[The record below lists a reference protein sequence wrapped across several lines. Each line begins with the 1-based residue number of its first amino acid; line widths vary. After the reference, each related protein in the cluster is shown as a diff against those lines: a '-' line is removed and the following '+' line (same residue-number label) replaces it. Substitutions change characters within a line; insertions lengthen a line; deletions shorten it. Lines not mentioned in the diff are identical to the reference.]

1 MPSTAYSN
9 SWDGIN
15 YSFHPWNIDGTIT
28 FDNKNGLLVGAI
40 RDNESKRLSGYP
52 NPPAKSAIEYFS
64 DSDENVITLAENE
77 ALQYLLL
84 DFEDSQQRK
93 KGLFGKKK
101 KEEIVIPVI
110 TTAFWC
116 EGDGIY
122 SVDDETAFL
131 ENGGEWIYRICA
143 PHGVLLAFVVENY
156 DLSDDEIKFAE
167 ELFALKT
174 SEKFELKKEVFS
186 NMTNE
191 ESEGYEDFLKALF
204 DFGIEVV

>member
-1 MPSTAYSN
+1 MPFTAYSN

-28 FDNKNGLLVGAI
+28 FDNENGVLVGAI
-40 RDNESKRLSGYP
+40 RDNESDRLSGYP
-52 NPPAKSAIEYFS
+52 NPLAKPALEYFS
-64 DSDENVITLAENE
+64 HADEKVRMLAEKE

-84 DFEDSQQRK
+84 DFEGAQQK

-101 KEEIVIPVI
+101 KAEIVIPAI
-110 TTAFWC
+110 TTAFWS
-116 EGDGIY
+116 EGEDIC

-143 PHGVLLAFVVENY
+143 PHDALIDFVVEDY
-156 DLSDDEIKFAE
+156 ELSADELKFAE

-174 SEKFELKKEVFS
+174 SERFDLKKEAFS
-186 NMTNE
+186 NMTDE
-191 ESEGYEDFLKALF
+191 ASEGYEDFLKALF